1 MEDHP
6 LSFTSQ
12 FIPGLQDKAAGL
24 LFAIFPFFF
33 FFQDAEGFAGGIGVI
48 KVFGVENLP
57 LIYRRQTTA
66 AGLI

>member
-33 FFQDAEGFAGGIGVI
+33 FFQDAEGFAGEIWAI
-48 KVFGVENLP
+48 QIF
-57 LIYRRQTTA
+57 
-66 AGLI
+66 

>member
-12 FIPGLQDKAAGL
+12 FIPGLQDKT
-24 LFAIFPFFF
+24 
-33 FFQDAEGFAGGIGVI
+33 DAEGFAGGIGVI